1 MRLRV
6 VRFQLET
13 GEYETLVTS
22 LDRNHFPIAKLKKLY
37 HLRWGIETS
46 FRWLKYAI
54 GLTNFHSRKEESI
67 RQEIFARLLMYNF
80 CARIANSVII
90 EQPEENVHV
99 YKVNF
104 SQAIHICFSFL
115 KNSLDIDI
123 RELIRRYVEPV
134 RPGRSDKR
142 KLRPKSVICF
152 NYRVA

>member
-1 MRLRV
+1 MDSNRFSIDRLK
-6 VRFQLET
+6 E
-13 GEYETLVTS
+13 
-22 LDRNHFPIAKLKKLY
+22 LY
-37 HLRWGIETS
+37 HLRWGIKTS

-80 CARIANSVII
+80 CARITNSVII
-90 EQPEENVHV
+90 EQPGKNIHA

-115 KNSLDIDI
+115 KNNLDLDI